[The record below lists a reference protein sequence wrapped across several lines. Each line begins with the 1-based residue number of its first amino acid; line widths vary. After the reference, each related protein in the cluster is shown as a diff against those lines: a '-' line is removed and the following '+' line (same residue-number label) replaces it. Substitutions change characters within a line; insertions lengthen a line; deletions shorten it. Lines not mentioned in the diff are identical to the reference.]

1 MSNNNYQQQQNNNSS
16 DKPNYVNTKCT
27 SLFNNKSGALQ
38 LGYASAGFGRA
49 NAQFNLAAVF
59 SDMRGRQAHKGQQ
72 SYDYDNGLFAS
83 FNVEDVHVL
92 KRVLQAFNA
101 GKFRDIELTF
111 RQVIIRFIDAS
122 LANDEDMKDGVL
134 MYACKNDGKGEHD
147 YTHSFYFE
155 NITVSGYE
163 NADENAE
170 AKSITI
176 NPSFDSFCDF
186 IECMCKTLVS
196 PLDHRPLRADP
207 SQSNSGKSYSP
218 QAPSRRGATTAQ
230 SWANSGNANNQQANE
245 PEYNEEEAGELP
257 F

>member
-1 MSNNNYQQQQNNNSS
+1 MSNNNYQQQQQNNSS
-16 DKPNYVNTKCT
+16 DKPNYVNTKCAN
-27 SLFNNKSGALQ
+27 LFNNKSGALQ

-49 NAQFNLAAVF
+49 NAQINLAAVF

-72 SYDYDNGLFAS
+72 SYDYDNGIFAS
-83 FNVEDVHVL
+83 LNAEDVHVL

-101 GKFRDIELTF
+101 NKFRDIELTF
-111 RQVIIRFIDAS
+111 RQIIIRFIDAS
-122 LANDEDMKDGVL
+122 LANDETMDNGVL

-176 NPSFDSFCDF
+176 NPSFDTFCDF
-186 IECMCKTLVS
+186 IDGMCKALVY

-207 SQSNSGKSYSP
+207 SQANSGKSYSP
-218 QAPSRRGATTAQ
+218 QAPSRRGAATAQ
-230 SWANSGNANNQQANE
+230 QWANSGNADNGQAAQA
-245 PEYNEEEAGELP
+245 EYNEAEAEDLP